1 MRKSDIFW
9 IALLTAV
16 LSLLLLKAIAAIEM
30 MPVAAAFEADLVDH
44 AFDMMVKVTVPIFSL
59 VLVTMLVSLYRFV
72 VRDGCPLEEGIKIH
86 SSRGGF
92 VEAIWILAS
101 LILTLGLAAY
111 GSKELRL
118 LRGTDIADLDI
129 QVNASQWSW
138 EFYYPKYNQFASELI
153 LPKDKRV
160 RLLLTSK
167 DVVHAFWVPEFRVKQ
182 DALPGKVV
190 KLLFTPTKAG
200 EYQLL
205 CAELCGTEHTVMT
218 AKVRVVEAEEFE
230 QKIKGEAW

>member
-1 MRKSDIFW
+1 MKKSDIFL
-9 IALLTAV
+9 IALLTTI
-16 LSLLLLKAIAAIEM
+16 LSLLLFKVIAAIEM
-30 MPVAAAFEADLVDH
+30 MPIAAAYEAGFVDH
-44 AFDMMVKVTVPIFSL
+44 AFDVMVKVTVPIFSL
-59 VLVTMLVSLYRFV
+59 VVATMLMSLYRFTA
-72 VRDGCPLEEGIKIH
+72 RDGCPLEEGLKIH
-86 SSRGGF
+86 GSRGGF
-92 VEAIWILAS
+92 VEAMWILVS

-118 LRGTDIADLDI
+118 LRGTDQADLDI

-167 DVVHAFWVPEFRVKQ
+167 DAVHAFWVPEFRVKQ

-190 KLLFTPTKAG
+190 KLLFTPTRAG

-205 CAELCGTEHTVMT
+205 CAELCGTEHTAMT
-218 AKVRVVEAEEFE
+218 AKVRVVEAQEFE
-230 QKIKGEAW
+230 QQIKGEAW